1 MNRLIFL
8 VLMLSCVN
16 VWGQRPV
23 EPLGSG
29 VMLSNRGGGVELPY
43 PMLFVHGLN
52 GNAGSW
58 SEMSEWLSTAVGGAV
73 DLEFCLN
80 GDGYQSISDLE
91 DDLVSFMPA
100 ILQPAN
106 LYIVNFNCTSG
117 GTCSSASSVSGYSN
131 QSGIYKQG
139 EAIGMAISK
148 VLQSTGKSKVIL
160 VGHSMGG
167 VACREYLQNE
177 EHWGAA
183 SHRVAKLLT
192 SGSPHVGFDLG
203 SKIFKDGALL
213 QGIDTDSEA
222 VRDLK
227 NRHTG
232 FLEWVPGVFFWGGLE
247 DQDYMYDDIFYWH
260 NVDCNS
266 NGVVGETVLG
276 LNERN
281 MPNDLEFSSLWD
293 TYDLVVTPE
302 GASYNFTGEYSG
314 GENLCSVLSNGWNG
328 EFHCESWGWD
338 VPGGVTLGHN
348 ELPEQLLE
356 TLWAL
361 DEADDY
367 VNSYDVDEGVVYTGF
382 ITPQA
387 DNGPYLDDWDDYLL
401 TVSESGTLTVTASFS
416 EEALGSDMYVYNVAT
431 GQYIASLSQVAADE
445 FLEVGVGPGQY
456 IVEFSGN
463 VSEDEL
469 LGQYWFM
476 CEVSQPSTVQGAECP
491 GASVFPNP
499 STGFVSVGTRLGDA
513 PQPIEIY
520 DLRGSLVWEGSAQ
533 GSEPLDLGSLEPGRY
548 MVRTEACGRQH
559 TLPLLMMD

>member
-1 MNRLIFL
+1 M
-8 VLMLSCVN
+8 
-16 VWGQRPV
+16 

-91 DDLVSFMPA
+91 DDLLSFMPA

-476 CEVSQPSTVQGAECP
+476 CEVSQPSAVQGPECP
-491 GASVFPNP
+491 RASMFPNP

>member
-1 MNRLIFL
+1 M
-8 VLMLSCVN
+8 
-16 VWGQRPV
+16 
-23 EPLGSG
+23 
-29 VMLSNRGGGVELPY
+29 
-43 PMLFVHGLN
+43 
-52 GNAGSW
+52 
-58 SEMSEWLSTAVGGAV
+58 
-73 DLEFCLN
+73 
-80 GDGYQSISDLE
+80 
-91 DDLVSFMPA
+91 
-100 ILQPAN
+100 
-106 LYIVNFNCTSG
+106 
-117 GTCSSASSVSGYSN
+117 SAS
-131 QSGIYKQG
+131 I
-139 EAIGMAISK
+139 
-148 VLQSTGKSKVIL
+148 
-160 VGHSMGG
+160 
-167 VACREYLQNE
+167 
-177 EHWGAA
+177 WG
-183 SHRVAKLLT
+183 R
-192 SGSPHVGFDLG
+192 
-203 SKIFKDGALL
+203 KIFKDGALL

-266 NGVVGETVLG
+266 NGMVGETVLG

-293 TYDLVVTPE
+293 TYDLIVTPE

-401 TVSESGTLTVTASFS
+401 TISEGGTLTVTASFS

-499 STGFVSVGTRLGDA
+499 STGFVSVGTRIGDA

>member
-1 MNRLIFL
+1 M
-8 VLMLSCVN
+8 
-16 VWGQRPV
+16 

-117 GTCSSASSVSGYSN
+117 GTCSSVSSVSGYSN

-177 EHWGAA
+177 EHWGTA

-266 NGVVGETVLG
+266 NGMVGETVLG

-416 EEALGSDMYVYNVAT
+416 EEALGSDMYLYNVAT

-476 CEVSQPSTVQGAECP
+476 CEVSQPSAVHGPECP
-491 GASVFPNP
+491 GASMFPNP

-513 PQPIEIY
+513 PQPIEIF

>member
-1 MNRLIFL
+1 M
-8 VLMLSCVN
+8 
-16 VWGQRPV
+16 

-117 GTCSSASSVSGYSN
+117 GTCSSVSSVSGYSN

-177 EHWGAA
+177 EHWGTA
-183 SHRVAKLLT
+183 SHLVAKLLT

-266 NGVVGETVLG
+266 NGMVGETVLG

-401 TVSESGTLTVTASFS
+401 TVSEGGTLTVTASFS

-476 CEVSQPSTVQGAECP
+476 CEVSQPSAVHGSECP
-491 GASVFPNP
+491 GASMFPNP

>member
-1 MNRLIFL
+1 
-8 VLMLSCVN
+8 
-16 VWGQRPV
+16 
-23 EPLGSG
+23 
-29 VMLSNRGGGVELPY
+29 MLSNRGGGVELPY

-266 NGVVGETVLG
+266 NGMVGETVLG

-293 TYDLVVTPE
+293 TYDLIVTPE

-401 TVSESGTLTVTASFS
+401 TISEGGTLTVTASFS

-499 STGFVSVGTRLGDA
+499 STGFVSVGTRIGDA

>member
-1 MNRLIFL
+1 M
-8 VLMLSCVN
+8 
-16 VWGQRPV
+16 
-23 EPLGSG
+23 
-29 VMLSNRGGGVELPY
+29 ELPY

-58 SEMSEWLSTAVGGAV
+58 SEMSEWLSTAVGDAV

-80 GDGYQSISDLE
+80 GDGYLSSSDLD

-100 ILQPAN
+100 NLQPTN
-106 LYIVNFNCTSG
+106 LYVLNFNCTSG
-117 GTCSSASSVSGYSN
+117 GVCSSLSSVNGYSN

-177 EHWGAA
+177 EHWGTTT
-183 SHRVAKLLT
+183 HRVAKLLT

-203 SKIFKDGALL
+203 SKIFKDGGLF

-232 FLEWVPGVFFWGGLE
+232 FLEWVPGVFFWGGQE

-266 NGVVGETVLG
+266 NGIVGETVVG

-293 TYDLVVTPE
+293 TYDLVVTPDA
-302 GASYNFTGEYSG
+302 ASYNYTGESSG

-328 EFHCESWGWD
+328 EFHCESWGWN
-338 VPGGVTLGHN
+338 VPGGITLGHN
-348 ELPEQLLE
+348 ELPEQLIE

-367 VNSYDVDEGVVYTGF
+367 DNSYDVEQGLVYTGF

-387 DNGPYLDDWDDYLL
+387 DNGPYMDDWDDYIL
-401 TVSESGTLTVTASFS
+401 TTSESGTLTVTASFS
-416 EEALGSDMYVYNVAT
+416 DEALGSDMYIYNVSN
-431 GQYIASLSQVAADE
+431 GQYIESVSQVAADE
-445 FLEVGVGPGQY
+445 FLEVNVGPGQY
-456 IVEFSGN
+456 IIEFSGN
-463 VSEDEL
+463 VSEEDL

-476 CEVSQPSTVQGAECP
+476 CEVSDLSAVHGPECP
-491 GASVFPNP
+491 SASIFPNP
-499 STGFVSVGTRLGDA
+499 STGFVSIGSRHGA
-513 PQPIEIY
+513 ASQPIQVY
-520 DLRGSLVWEGSAQ
+520 DVLGALVWKGLAQ
-533 GSEPLDLGSLEPGRY
+533 GSEPVDLCLLEPGRY
-548 MVRTEACGRQH
+548 MVRMEACGTKR
-559 TLPLLMMD
+559 TLPLLIMD

>member
-1 MNRLIFL
+1 M
-8 VLMLSCVN
+8 
-16 VWGQRPV
+16 

-266 NGVVGETVLG
+266 NGMVGETVLG

-293 TYDLVVTPE
+293 TYDLIVTPE

-401 TVSESGTLTVTASFS
+401 TISEGGTLTVTASFS

>member
-1 MNRLIFL
+1 M
-8 VLMLSCVN
+8 
-16 VWGQRPV
+16 

-177 EHWGAA
+177 EHWGTA

-266 NGVVGETVLG
+266 NGMVGETVLG

-293 TYDLVVTPE
+293 TYDLIVTPE

>member
-1 MNRLIFL
+1 
-8 VLMLSCVN
+8 
-16 VWGQRPV
+16 
-23 EPLGSG
+23 
-29 VMLSNRGGGVELPY
+29 MLSNRGGGVELPY

-91 DDLVSFMPA
+91 DDLLSFMPA

-203 SKIFKDGALL
+203 SKIFKDGALF

-266 NGVVGETVLG
+266 NGMVGETVLG

-293 TYDLVVTPE
+293 TYDLIVTPE

-367 VNSYDVDEGVVYTGF
+367 VNSYDVDEDVVYTGF

-401 TVSESGTLTVTASFS
+401 TISEGGTLTVTASFS

-463 VSEDEL
+463 VSEDDL

-533 GSEPLDLGSLEPGRY
+533 GSEPLDLGSLKPGRY

>member
-1 MNRLIFL
+1 
-8 VLMLSCVN
+8 MLACVS

-23 EPLGSG
+23 EPLGTG
-29 VMLSNRGGGVELPY
+29 AMLSNRGGGVELPY

-177 EHWGAA
+177 EHWGTA

-266 NGVVGETVLG
+266 NGMVGETVLG

-387 DNGPYLDDWDDYLL
+387 ENGPYLDDWDDYLL

-476 CEVSQPSTVQGAECP
+476 CEVSQPNAVQGAECP
-491 GASVFPNP
+491 GASMFPNP

-513 PQPIEIY
+513 PQPIKIY
-520 DLRGSLVWEGSAQ
+520 GLRGSLVWEGSAQ

>member
-1 MNRLIFL
+1 M
-8 VLMLSCVN
+8 
-16 VWGQRPV
+16 

-117 GTCSSASSVSGYSN
+117 GTCSSVSSVSGYSN

-266 NGVVGETVLG
+266 NGMVGETVLG

-302 GASYNFTGEYSG
+302 AASYNFTGEYSG

-401 TVSESGTLTVTASFS
+401 TISEGGTLTVTASFS
-416 EEALGSDMYVYNVAT
+416 EEAFGSDMYVYNVAT
-431 GQYIASLSQVAADE
+431 GQYIASLPQVAADE

-463 VSEDEL
+463 VSEVEL

-476 CEVSQPSTVQGAECP
+476 CEVSQPSAVQGPECP
-491 GASVFPNP
+491 GASMFPNP

-520 DLRGSLVWEGSAQ
+520 DLRGSLVWEGSVQ